1 MTHCVTHCVTHS
13 WSVFKFNIYLLDFSS
28 ANFLLFI
35 SHRSAAYRSYVQ
47 PITAFQPYNYSAIMP
62 ANQQFVAPTAPMVP
76 PGYND
81 EFQLIKVETNEN
93 GSPIGKN
100 FQLILYA

>member
-1 MTHCVTHCVTHS
+1 
-13 WSVFKFNIYLLDFSS
+13 
-28 ANFLLFI
+28 
-35 SHRSAAYRSYVQ
+35 
-47 PITAFQPYNYSAIMP
+47 MP